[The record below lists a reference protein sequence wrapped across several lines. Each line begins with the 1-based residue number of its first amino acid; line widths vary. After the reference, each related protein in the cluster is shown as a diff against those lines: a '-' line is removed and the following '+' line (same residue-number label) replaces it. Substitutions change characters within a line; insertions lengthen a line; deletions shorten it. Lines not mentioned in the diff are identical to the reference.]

1 MTPLVQERLNQILTS
16 PSADWRDLP
25 NIYVPGTSHFVST
38 YGKSTL
44 VLGKYKCNF
53 CQATGHFTMEEYRQS
68 GELPRAQEIQKQHL
82 PQDTSPRKNTVSLV
96 NWPKLGKYK
105 CPELMKYKYNICQA
119 TGRFAQEEHRQSGEL
134 ARAQEIQVQHLPGH
148 RTLGPGRTQS
158 VW

>member
-68 GELPRAQEIQKQHL
+68 GELPQAQEIQ
-82 PQDTSPRKNTVSLV
+82 V
-96 NWPKLGKYK
+96 
-105 CPELMKYKYNICQA
+105 PELMKYKYNICQA
-119 TGRFAQEEHRQSGEL
+119 TGRFAQEEHHQSGEL
-134 ARAQEIQVQHLPGH
+134 ARAQEI
-148 RTLGPGRTQS
+148 
-158 VW
+158 